1 MQPLKPGSQADRII
15 RYLARGKS
23 LTAFSA
29 LRLFGALRLSGRVLE
44 LRERGWTIQSKPLK
58 LRDGRIIAVYS
69 L

>member
-1 MQPLKPGSQADRII
+1 MSDLKPGSQADRII
-15 RYLARGKS
+15 RYLARGKT

-29 LRLFGALRLSGRVLE
+29 LRLFGALRLGGRIHE
-44 LRERGWTIQSKPLK
+44 LRARQWDIKSKPLK